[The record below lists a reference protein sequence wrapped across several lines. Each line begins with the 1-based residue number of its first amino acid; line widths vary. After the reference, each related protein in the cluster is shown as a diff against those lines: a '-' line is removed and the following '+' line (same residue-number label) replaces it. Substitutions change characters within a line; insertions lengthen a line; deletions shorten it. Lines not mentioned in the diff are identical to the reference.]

1 MCVDCSEVSCKYE
14 NEEDAFKE
22 VRSLNDYTFY
32 FFDENQLGDNSQS
45 KIARESSKGCEQSMV
60 WIVWVVVIVVVIIVI
75 VIVVMLAMSNK
86 KEKGG
91 VLAWWVM
98 RRAEEGE
105 EGEEARRGEVG

>member
-45 KIARESSKGCEQSMV
+45 KIARESSKGCEQTMV
-60 WIVWVVVIVVVIIVI
+60 WIVWVV

-98 RRAEEGE
+98 RRAEEAE

>member
-1 MCVDCSEVSCKYE
+1 MCVDCSEVNCKYE

-32 FFDENQLGDNSQS
+32 FSDEKQLGDNRQTNMIS
-45 KIARESSKGCEQSMV
+45 RESSKGCEQSMV

-98 RRAEEGE
+98 RRAEEGK
-105 EGEEARRGEVG
+105 EGEEA